1 MQLMKYI
8 FKINILKEKEKRKM
22 KMIKEE
28 KKKKKKKKK
37 FDKRI
42 K

>member
-22 KMIKEE
+22 IKEE

>member
-28 KKKKKKKKK
+28 KKEEKKK